1 MLMYDVS
8 DMFVSLYEFTQYVS
22 GYGTSHIRCTSRL
35 SFVLRV
41 EVYDVL
47 YKVKLKYV
55 NLDYCL
61 TMMIQDVLTCMWS
74 CNDFLYVDCAART
87 WEKNKNIKGK
97 RRNIMGEIVRKKV
110 RKKGKGIKR

>member
-1 MLMYDVS
+1 MHNVGLVDYMIASYLICVQLILVMLMYDVS

-74 CNDFLYVDCAART
+74 CNEFFFV
-87 WEKNKNIKGK
+87 
-97 RRNIMGEIVRKKV
+97 VHKV
-110 RKKGKGIKR
+110 CWVKCEVCVL